1 MCKEIKEAIHPV
13 KDDMASFYRGQ
24 RSGIHEYKEI

>member
-1 MCKEIKEAIHPV
+1 V

>member
-1 MCKEIKEAIHPV
+1 MCKEIKEAISSC
-13 KDDMASFYRGQ
+13 DDMASFYRGQ